1 MEKLERV
8 QRRDTKWSKGWEA
21 QHMRNSSENWIYSD
35 LRTEGS
41 MDSLSADSTV
51 KEEGKPPF
59 YEEILEKDKYTSY
72 SWGDSS

>member
-1 MEKLERV
+1 
-8 QRRDTKWSKGWEA
+8 
-21 QHMRNSSENWIYSD
+21 
-35 LRTEGS
+35 

-72 SWGDSS
+72 SWGDSSWSEEGNISQ